1 MTAPRVL
8 ELVEFQPVSLAQDE
22 LPAGTGERIW
32 REFGK
37 QVMVEF
43 PSPKT
48 GGRWELTNRGWAGY
62 LPITPQLGIR
72 LAPKVPIGNLLRML
86 EYAYDLKSLRFF
98 EDLTDLAALEDVY
111 SRLAELLARRILDR
125 IRRGLYQAYEPR
137 SGNLAFIRGRLDTAR
152 AITTPWRVALPCQYT
167 ERTPDVEDNRLLAWT
182 LERVARSGIGSG
194 KARASVQKAHRA
206 LQGLVSIQPFSGR
219 DCVGRT
225 YTRLNEDY
233 ATLHALCRFFLE
245 HTGPSHQLGDR
256 RMLPFVVDMDALF
269 EQFVAA
275 WLRAHLPPRFRLR
288 VQETVAVSKQG
299 QVSFRIDASIIER
312 TTALTICVMD
322 TKYKSADRIQ
332 AADVAQVVA
341 YAEMKGASEAVLI
354 YPEDLVRSMS
364 SLVGSI
370 RVQTIPFTLSNDLEE
385 SGSRLLAGLLPSPG

>member
-1 MTAPRVL
+1 VL
-8 ELVEFQPVSLAQDE
+8 ELVEFQTVSLPKDE
-22 LPAGTGERIW
+22 LPAGIGERIW

-37 QVMVEF
+37 QVTVEF

-62 LPITPQLGIR
+62 LPITAELGVR
-72 LAPKVPIGNLLRML
+72 LAPKVPIGNLFRML

-98 EDLTDLAALEDVY
+98 KDLTDLAALEDVY

-137 SGNLAFIRGRLDTAR
+137 SGNLAFMRGRLDTTR

-182 LERVARSGIGSG
+182 LERIGRSGIGSG

-206 LQGLVSIQPFSGR
+206 LQGMVSVQPFSGR

-245 HTGPSHQLGDR
+245 HTGPSHELGDR
-256 RMLPFVVDMDALF
+256 SMLPFVVNMDTLF

-275 WLRAHLPPRFRLR
+275 WLRAHLPSELKIR
-288 VQETVAVSKQG
+288 VQETVTVVENS
-299 QVSFRIDASIIER
+299 QVSFRIDASIVDR
-312 TTALTICVMD
+312 SSNRVLCVLD
-322 TKYKSADRIQ
+322 TKYKSASRIRPD
-332 AADVAQVVA
+332 DVAQVVA
-341 YAEMKGASEAVLI
+341 YAEIKGATEGVLV
-354 YPEDLVRSMS
+354 YPEDLASPAS
-364 SLVGSI
+364 ADVGHI
-370 RVQTIPFTLSNDLEE
+370 RVRTLAFSLDGDLDA
-385 SGSRLLAGLLPSPG
+385 SGKSVLGMLIQSTNSQFI